1 MSEVDSG
8 GLYTPPSERG
18 TAQLPGVVGGASWAG
33 AALDPK
39 SGWLYVPSVTSP
51 IIVQLFR
58 PESGSSDMNYR
69 SRRIWIEGPDGLPI
83 TKPPYGRVTAINL
96 NTGDREWAVP
106 LGLGPVDHPRLV
118 ALNLPRL
125 GWPSRGFVLVT
136 DTLLFTVQEP
146 FIEGDFS
153 SFTNTFQTFAHTRE
167 PVLSA
172 FDKVTGELLSETAL
186 PTNAGGS
193 PMTYTLGSKQFIVVP
208 IGGGGIPAEL
218 VALSLPTKPKAST
231 D

>member
-1 MSEVDSG
+1 LSEFDSG

-39 SGWLYVPSVTSP
+39 TGWLYVPSVTSP
-51 IIVQLFR
+51 VIVQLIK
-58 PESGSSDMNYR
+58 PEPESSDMQFM
-69 SRRIWIEGPDGLPI
+69 SRRIRVDGPDGLPI
-83 TKPPYGRVTAINL
+83 TKPPYGRVTAIDL
-96 NTGDREWAVP
+96 NTGDQKWAVP
-106 LGLGPVDHPRLV
+106 LGLGPVDHLRLA
-118 ALNLPRL
+118 ALDLPRL

-146 FIEGDFS
+146 FIDGDFS
-153 SFTNTFQTFAHTRE
+153 SFTNTFQAFAHTRE

-172 FDKVTGELLSETAL
+172 FDKATGELISESAL

-218 VALSLPTKPKAST
+218 VALSLPTKTKALT